1 MTKHLPAFSLL
12 EVLIVVFIIGVAASM
27 VMPRLLRRSSA
38 IEWTSIRD
46 ELNNMLYFARQESI
60 TSQKIHRL
68 NFNRSERLIT
78 VEVEAGEKK
87 PGEPLYEPVY
97 SHYFTSRYELPEQLS
112 LITLKLGKKELFSEH
127 KGRGW
132 CYVLPHGLVE
142 DVALTIERTDKDET
156 QTRTFTVGPFL
167 GVFEERGA

>member
-1 MTKHLPAFSLL
+1 MTKRVPAFSLL

-27 VMPRLLRRSSA
+27 VMPRLLRRSPA
-38 IEWTSIRD
+38 IEWRSVRD
-46 ELNNMLYFARQESI
+46 ELNNMLYFARQEAI

-68 NFNRSERLIT
+68 TFNRPERVIT

-87 PGEPLYEPVY
+87 PGEPIYEPVY
-97 SHYFTSRYELPEQLS
+97 SHYFTSRYEVPEQLS
-112 LITLKLGKKELFSEH
+112 LTRLRLGKKELFSEH

-142 DVALTIERTDKDET
+142 DIALTIERTDKDET
-156 QTRTFTVGPFL
+156 QKRTFTVAPFL
-167 GVFEERGA
+167 GVFEEGGA